1 MQGMTVPTGVFAYDK
16 NIHAFDS
23 DDESDGP
30 DEIDATGYINA
41 PELPVHPRHS
51 SGGAGLFK
59 TLLPVLC
66 LSMLVACD
74 IAVPPSVILSAGSV
88 AYGSVVLPQ
97 PYFTGNAFQLEGVY
111 APIDAGGSFSLVLCR
126 RYRGSNLQPIGPR

>member
-1 MQGMTVPTGVFAYDK
+1 MTVPTGVFAYDK

-74 IAVPPSVILSAGSV
+74 IAVPPSVILSADVIEAQIFNQSDPAKTDSSDV
-88 AYGSVVLPQ
+88 QS
-97 PYFTGNAFQLEGVY
+97 AFVKF
-111 APIDAGGSFSLVLCR
+111 FSAVQNR
-126 RYRGSNLQPIGPR
+126 AQ